1 MISSTKPDRSNGRRC
16 DRNGRQHAADRIVA
30 EVLQVLQRSLAT
42 SLGNGCATRMEGRSP
57 ARWEDEE
64 YTYIE
69 VQLPRILGLDIDLN
83 VHRDR
88 VLIRIG
94 G

>member
-1 MISSTKPDRSNGRRC
+1 MIPSTNPHRSKSRRRGRNR
-16 DRNGRQHAADRIVA
+16 RQHAADRTVV
-30 EVLQVLQRSLAT
+30 ELLQILQKSLET
-42 SLGNGCATRMEGRSP
+42 SLGNGHATRMENRSA
-57 ARWEDEE
+57 ARWEDKE
-64 YTYIE
+64 YAYIE
-69 VQLPRILGLDIDLN
+69 VQLPRILGPEIDLN

>member
-1 MISSTKPDRSNGRRC
+1 MENRS
-16 DRNGRQHAADRIVA
+16 A
-30 EVLQVLQRSLAT
+30 
-42 SLGNGCATRMEGRSP
+42 
-57 ARWEDEE
+57 ARWEDKE
-64 YTYIE
+64 YAYIE
-69 VQLPRILGLDIDLN
+69 VQLPRILGPEIDLN